1 METSLL
7 LVSSPQLTFW
17 HWAGLSPYTLAC
29 AFAQTCVFVKQSPH
43 NLYLRPIY
51 APSAWES
58 MSVNPK
64 FKISN
69 YKQYVLFVLDLL
81 FGALNFYVLVTRQV
95 RHLPKLR
102 LANLPSSLRK
112 VLSLTLAYSAS
123 SPVSVC
129 GTDLEH
135 SHCEGF
141 LGL

>member
-1 METSLL
+1 
-7 LVSSPQLTFW
+7 
-17 HWAGLSPYTLAC
+17 
-29 AFAQTCVFVKQSPH
+29 
-43 NLYLRPIY
+43 
-51 APSAWES
+51 